1 MNLKILT
8 VLLSALACSSSA
20 HEELLSPTQRIIGGE
35 ETTTT
40 SSSSL
45 TAKEISKLTAEV
57 KTVLNY
63 QKISKILPNSYPFL
77 LVDRVVE
84 YNKEDKEAV
93 GIKLVTANEFQ
104 ITGHFPDRPI
114 FPGVLQLEAL
124 AQLAAIVCLQ
134 IDGKDHYGAVFSLD
148 EVEDVKWGKRVNIGD
163 ILVMEVKIDKWE
175 EKNNKTWECEA
186 SGKAY
191 VNGKHV
197 IKVDDMILR
206 VNV

>member
-8 VLLSALACSSSA
+8 VLLSLACSSSA
-20 HEELLSPTQRIIGGE
+20 HEEELLSLTQRIIGGE

-163 ILVMEVKIDKWE
+163 ILVMEVEIEKWK
-175 EKNNKTWECEA
+175 EKNDKTWECEA

-197 IKVDDMILR
+197 IEVDDMILR